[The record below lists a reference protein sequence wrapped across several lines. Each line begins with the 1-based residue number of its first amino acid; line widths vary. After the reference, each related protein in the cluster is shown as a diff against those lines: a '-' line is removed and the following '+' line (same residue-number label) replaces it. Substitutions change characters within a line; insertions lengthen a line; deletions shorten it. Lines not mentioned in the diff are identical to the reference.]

1 MVIKDFINDFVDAW
15 KQYDKS
21 IGRTELIDWHSRFKD
36 AGYHPVGLT
45 SLSEWQDIH
54 SWCKRYVGEQHY
66 TWTGQVFW
74 FETEE
79 AANWFKL
86 RWL

>member
-1 MVIKDFINDFVDAW
+1 MKDCINDFIAAW
-15 KQYDKS
+15 KQYDNHDPFEP
-21 IGRTELIDWHSRFKD
+21 TDWFKRMKE
-36 AGYHPVGLT
+36 AGYYSVSLR

-54 SWCKRYVGEQHY
+54 NWCKRYVGEQHY

-74 FETEE
+74 FETAE